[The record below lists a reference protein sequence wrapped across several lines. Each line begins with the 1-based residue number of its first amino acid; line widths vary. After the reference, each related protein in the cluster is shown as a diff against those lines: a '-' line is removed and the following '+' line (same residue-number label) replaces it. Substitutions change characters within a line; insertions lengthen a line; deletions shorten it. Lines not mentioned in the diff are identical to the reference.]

1 MTDMNTFFA
10 TIKKGSP
17 RAEAFGRMIAADVPM
32 EAIVA
37 ACSSISNEATATDPS
52 AGATAETAPSRETRL
67 AELKHAAS
75 SVNVGKGYS
84 RGV

>member
-37 ACSSISNEATATDPS
+37 ACSSISNEVASVDTTPAN
-52 AGATAETAPSRETRL
+52 ETASSHEARL
-67 AELKHAAS
+67 AELKQAAN
-75 SVNVGKGYS
+75 SVNVAKGYT